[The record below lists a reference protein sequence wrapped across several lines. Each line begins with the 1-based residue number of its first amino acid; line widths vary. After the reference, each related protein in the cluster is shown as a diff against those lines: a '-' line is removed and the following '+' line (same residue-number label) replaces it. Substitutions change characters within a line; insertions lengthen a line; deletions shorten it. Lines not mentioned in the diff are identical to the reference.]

1 VAGQPQF
8 AILQT
13 GTNWVVKGEL
23 DASTAPLVAAAV
35 STEADNGGNL
45 LFDLSGVTFIDS
57 SGLGVLVDLSRQVSE
72 RGGSV
77 QLEDPSPSVTRLL
90 EITKMTDLFGVG

>member
-1 VAGQPQF
+1 VAGQPEF
-8 AILQT
+8 AILQS
-13 GTNWVVKGEL
+13 GTNWVVEGEL
-23 DASTAPLVAAAV
+23 DASTAALVTAAV
-35 STEADNGGNL
+35 STEADSGGTL
-45 LFDLSGVTFIDS
+45 RLDLSGVTFIDS

-77 QLEDPSPSVTRLL
+77 QIDDPSSSVARLL